1 MSPSFRSWVGFGFS
15 NRLQESLLCVAAGL
29 TPGPLFL
36 CPLAR
41 RIVPYSRADVTIGN
55 LRIDPHAFHWCLK
68 QPCTTSKYPRKRACD
83 QVHTPAFGRELYADS
98 TAAGCTGADSRHV
111 PAAVKVP
118 LRRTVRVAHRRG
130 ARASSLDSNDPWMP
144 GPAATTAAAPGGIW
158 FKPLTTA
165 PASVAIS
172 QPAARSHGFSP
183 DS

>member
-1 MSPSFRSWVGFGFS
+1 MSPSFRSWVGFGFR

-55 LRIDPHAFHWCLK
+55 LRIDPHAFRWCLK
-68 QPCTTSKYPRKRACD
+68 QPCATSKYPRKRACD
-83 QVHTPAFGRELYADS
+83 QVHTPACGCELY
-98 TAAGCTGADSRHV
+98 GDSRYV
-111 PAAVKVP
+111 PAAVKAP

-130 ARASSLDSNDPWMP
+130 AKASSLNSNDPWMP
-144 GPAATTAAAPGGIW
+144 GPAATTAAAPGGMW